1 MNKTS
6 IKLLWAFVCFLTFG
20 SLQAQEINKDTFQF
34 AAGIDATFINNF
46 LPFDNTIGRRG
57 DFLLHVMKHRE
68 NDKFTR
74 HAFDIDIFGTFENNQ
89 SDIDRDDA
97 RFNVDYKISRGKRK
111 RVFKNG
117 YIRYGTELH
126 LSYFLNQRNVLDSND
141 EEGISF
147 NSNLDQS
154 IEALLGPFLGLEF
167 RISPRVS
174 IYTEAGFYLSASYS
188 VDSFRSEFTPELNF
202 TDTTIRVQDV
212 FDLPGSIILFYYFN
226 KNK

>member
-1 MNKTS
+1 MNHSS
-6 IKLLWAFVCFLTFG
+6 IKLLGIFLCLLALG
-20 SLQAQEINKDTFQF
+20 KLQAQEINKDTFQF

-57 DFLLHVMKHRE
+57 DFLFHIMKHKE

-74 HAFDIDIFGTFENNQ
+74 HAFDIDIFGEFQNNQ
-89 SDIDRDDA
+89 TEIDRDDA
-97 RFNVDYKISRGKRK
+97 RFNVDYKISKGKRK

-117 YIRYGTELH
+117 YIRYGTEVQ
-126 LSYFLNQRNVLDSND
+126 LSYFLNQRSVIDPAN

-147 NSNLDQS
+147 NTNLDQS

-174 IYTEAGFYLSASYS
+174 IYTEAGLYISARYGI
-188 VDSFRSEFTPELNF
+188 DSFRSEFAPESNF
-202 TDTTIRVQDV
+202 TNTNIRVQEI

-226 KNK
+226 KSK